1 MHKCSNC
8 GTSAKT
14 KKKLKEHELLC
25 KLEMN
30 SVVVEKIEPTNRQ
43 MWVLIQKLAKQ
54 NEILT
59 KKVEELERVVHKDI
73 KKINITEWLNK
84 NIHVTLTYSEWLN
97 GLNITQDHL
106 QQIFNENWE
115 KFIEDFLK
123 IECSN
128 KSIPLKCFHHKKN
141 CIYIY
146 EKKWKKASEK
156 DLVKIFNKFQNKIL
170 KESIKWEQGL
180 SNEQKF
186 GSGSMSF
193 LRKNDK
199 ILVSNTKLKEK
210 YQKTIKLHII
220 KNIKE
225 ELDSNFKYQLTI

>member
-8 GTSAKT
+8 GISAKT

-25 KLEMN
+25 KLEMK
-30 SVVVEKIEPTNRQ
+30 SIVVENIEPTNRQ

-54 NEILT
+54 NEILI

-84 NIHVTLTYSEWLN
+84 NIQVTITYSEWLN
-97 GLNITQDHL
+97 ELNITQEHL

-115 KFIEDFLK
+115 NFIKDFLNQ
-123 IECSN
+123 ECKKEN
-128 KSIPLKCFHHKKN
+128 LPLKCFHHKKKA
-141 CIYIY
+141 IYIY
-146 EKKWKKASEK
+146 DKKWKKATEK

-170 KESIKWEQGL
+170 KESIKWEQKL
-180 SNEQKF
+180 SHDQKF

-193 LRKNDK
+193 LKKNDR

-210 YQKTIKLHII
+210 YQRII
-220 KNIKE
+220 KYNIIQNIKE
-225 ELDSNFKYQLTI
+225 ELDGNFKYQLTI